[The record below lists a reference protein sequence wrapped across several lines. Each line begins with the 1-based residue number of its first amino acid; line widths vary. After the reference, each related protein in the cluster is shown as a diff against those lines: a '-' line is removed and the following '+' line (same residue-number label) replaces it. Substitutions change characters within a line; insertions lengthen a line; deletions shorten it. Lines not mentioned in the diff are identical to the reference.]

1 MCEFLHN
8 HHTTSPVVTFT
19 DSHQQAP
26 TDSCWPTATQWSSL
40 NSTVAGN
47 LIATTPIAI
56 SCYPGAAAD
65 PATCASVDAQW
76 STAAFQS
83 NNPVGLSYP
92 VNETCPPI
100 NATAG
105 QTPGSCTIGTNPRY
119 AVNATSV
126 AYISAAIKFATK
138 YNIRLVIKDTGHDIL
153 GRSDGYG
160 SLEIWIRHLRTGVK
174 FQKANTCG
182 CSSSSWSGSTFV
194 IGGGYTWSD
203 VYPIAQ
209 ANNVVVVGGG
219 TPSVGCLGGWMQ
231 GGGHGPASRQ
241 YGLGADQLLEATVVL
256 SDGSVVTANACQNQD
271 IYFAIRGGGGG
282 TYGVV
287 TSATVKAHPNVNV
300 SVQHVAIA
308 PLTSNTSS
316 LLDAITVL
324 FGAYPSLNDQG
335 YAGYGEW
342 TIASPTPLFAN
353 FYAGYVHGFYTM
365 NSTVAAT
372 TAAFAPTLAKL
383 NAFNSSLFISV
394 SYVSY
399 PDYWS
404 FYYAE
409 SGVEPPV
416 GTSAALGSRLFSKAD
431 VTNDPTGLRAMI
443 GVIAGTPDQY
453 TSNDFELVSGGQVFK
468 DASDPYSGLNPAW
481 RISYFNNIV
490 ARGWA
495 PGSSQATINGVF
507 NDITYTKVAAMQKQA
522 PETGTY
528 MNEADRFDP
537 NYEVDFY
544 GTHYSKLYAIKTAR
558 DPKGI
563 FYCPTCVGSDLWAPD
578 STGRLCHT

>member
-1 MCEFLHN
+1 M
-8 HHTTSPVVTFT
+8 
-19 DSHQQAP
+19 
-26 TDSCWPTATQWSSL
+26 
-40 NSTVAGN
+40 
-47 LIATTPIAI
+47 
-56 SCYPGAAAD
+56 
-65 PATCASVDAQW
+65 
-76 STAAFQS
+76 
-83 NNPVGLSYP
+83 
-92 VNETCPPI
+92 
-100 NATAG
+100 
-105 QTPGSCTIGTNPRY
+105 
-119 AVNATSV
+119 NATSA
-126 AYISAAIKFATK
+126 AYISAAITFATK

-160 SLEIWIRHLRTGVK
+160 SLEIWIRHLRTGVT
-174 FQKANTCG
+174 FEESYPCG
-182 CSSSSWSGSTFV
+182 YPATAWTGSAFT

-203 VYPIAQ
+203 VYPIAK

-231 GGGHGPASRQ
+231 GGGHGPASREF
-241 YGLGADQLLEATVVL
+241 GLGADQLLEAQVVL
-256 SDGSVVTANACQNQD
+256 ADGSVVTANACQNSD

-287 TSATVKAHPNVNV
+287 TSATVKAHPMVNV

-308 PLTSNTSS
+308 PLTTNTSS

-324 FGAYPSLNDQG
+324 YSAYPDLNDAG

-342 TIASPTPLFAN
+342 TINSPTPLFAT
-353 FYAGYVHGFYTM
+353 FTAGYVHGFYAM
-365 NSTVAAT
+365 NSSIAAIQST
-372 TAAFAPTLAKL
+372 FAPTLTKL

-399 PDYWS
+399 PDYWT
-404 FYYAE
+404 FYNTE

-416 GTSAALGSRLFSKAD
+416 GTSAALGSRLFSRAD
-431 VTNDPTGLRAMI
+431 VQNNLTGLRAMI

-495 PGSSQATINGVF
+495 PGSSQATINSVF
-507 NDITYTKVAAMQKQA
+507 NDITYTKVAAMEAQA
-522 PETGTY
+522 PETGAY
-528 MNEADRFDP
+528 MNEADRMDP
-537 NYEVDFY
+537 NYELNFY
-544 GTHYSKLYAIKTAR
+544 GAHYPILSTIKAVR
-558 DPKGI
+558 DPLGV
-563 FYCPTCVGSDLWAPD
+563 FYCPTCVGSDEWAQD
-578 STGRLCHT
+578 STGRLCRT